1 MGIVIYK
8 IWQNRKSAPEASE
21 CPADGQGRYKQNHA
35 LLAIMVSASFRLRFL
50 GNNSNGVEDHNCHR
64 TKDKKAAVAEVPG
77 PLSYRH
83 LLQQHCVHAEEQQ
96 AAQERT
102 ERLEGKS

>member
-1 MGIVIYK
+1 MGIMIYK
-8 IWQNRKSAPEASE
+8 ISAPEASE
-21 CPADGQGRYKQNHA
+21 CPADGQGHYKQIHA

-64 TKDKKAAVAEVPG
+64 TKDKKAAVAEEVPG
-77 PLSYRH
+77 PLAHRH